1 MIEQAKEI
9 KFRFLP
15 PTTLPTVIGMKLAI
29 FEIFT
34 NDKEPILEY
43 GFTEW
48 DGTEFGIAD
57 PPMEGYTISL
67 YAWAETV
74 DPNYTAPKIITM
86 N

>member
-1 MIEQAKEI
+1 MRKDIT
-9 KFRFLP
+9 FRFFP
-15 PTTLPTVIGMKLAI
+15 VTTLPTIIGMKLAI

-48 DGTEFGIAD
+48 DGEVFGIPD

-67 YAWAETV
+67 HAWAETV
-74 DPNYTAPKIITM
+74 DPNYTPAKLISLS
-86 N
+86 

>member
-1 MIEQAKEI
+1 MIYKAKDI
-9 KFRFLP
+9 CFRFMPPSVLP
-15 PTTLPTVIGMKLAI
+15 VTKGMKLAI

-48 DGTEFGIAD
+48 DGEFGLPD
-57 PPMEGYTISL
+57 PPMEGYTIAL

-74 DPNYTAPKIITM
+74 DPKYERPRIVSLN